1 MIEWIFKHLGIVIF
15 LAIFLSQIVRA
26 VMRSR
31 RASEEHEVQHDDAAE
46 ARRVRDV
53 QEQIRRRIAE
63 RRAGGEAMPHPAST
77 GEQRL
82 ERPAPRPETTQMP
95 EFGGPLGRMLE
106 ELQKR
111 AQPPPP
117 APPPPVVAAHNT
129 AELQRQQRLADE
141 IKALEESRMAAQR
154 RAAAIAVEESA
165 AVATAGAAK
174 RSAAREHLLEDL
186 SDTTSLRRA
195 IVLREVLGA
204 PVGLR

>member
-1 MIEWIFKHLGIVIF
+1 MIEWIFKHLGVVIF

-63 RRAGGEAMPHPAST
+63 RRAGGEAMPPPAPTS
-77 GEQRL
+77 EQRL

-111 AQPPPP
+111 AQPPP